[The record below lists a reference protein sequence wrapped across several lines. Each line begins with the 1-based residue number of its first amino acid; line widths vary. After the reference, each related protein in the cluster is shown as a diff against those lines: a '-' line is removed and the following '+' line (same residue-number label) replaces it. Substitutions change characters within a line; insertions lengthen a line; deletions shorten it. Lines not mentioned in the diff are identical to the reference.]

1 MIRTSPT
8 NPPAPAKAS
17 KDDLEWLDKELAKGK
32 LSADEAAEYA
42 LLKARKEAR
51 KVWMRG
57 YMRDWR
63 IMDKARKAAEKEAGN
78 ATD

>member
-1 MIRTSPT
+1 MNRNSPT
-8 NPPAPAKAS
+8 KTPPAKPKLAA
-17 KDDLEWLDKELAKGK
+17 DD
-32 LSADEAAEYA
+32 AAEYE
-42 LLKARKEAR
+42 LFKARKAAR

-63 IMDKARKAAEKEAGN
+63 FMDKARKASAKGAGD

>member
-8 NPPAPAKAS
+8 NPPAPATPAQ
-17 KDDLEWLDKELAKGK
+17 DIAELQAKLAQ
-32 LSADEAAEYA
+32 LSAAADKIKE
-42 LLKARKEAR
+42 RREAR

-63 IMDKARKAAEKEAGN
+63 IMDKARKAASKEAENNGN
-78 ATD
+78 